1 MIGSTK
7 IGEYARTIEML
18 MKKTN
23 LSKKDVAFLLYF
35 LYDSQYDGSDLKAM
49 ADLIINKQF

>member
-18 MKKTN
+18 MKMTDK
-23 LSKKDVAFLLYF
+23 SKKDVALILYF
-35 LYDSQYDGSDLKAM
+35 LYDSQYKSLDLKTM
-49 ADLIINKQF
+49 ADLITNKQL

>member
-7 IGEYARTIEML
+7 NGEYAQTVEML

-23 LSKKDVAFLLYF
+23 KSKNDIAFLLYF
-35 LYDSQYDGSDLKAM
+35 LYDSQYDNSDLKKM
-49 ADLIINKQF
+49 ADLIINKQI